1 MGERKSFLLRVD
13 PHVHDAL
20 KRWAEDE
27 LRSLNAQAE
36 MALRE
41 ALRRAGRLPRE
52 GASEGPGAESAGSG
66 GADIAS
72 PSGPDTASPSGP
84 DTASPSGPEAAS
96 EPPKNTDPG
105 AS

>member
-1 MGERKSFLLRVD
+1 MGDRKSFLLRVD
-13 PHVHDAL
+13 PQVHDAL

-36 MALRE
+36 MVLRE

-52 GASEGPGAESAGSG
+52 GKADGASEDAP
-66 GADIAS
+66 
-72 PSGPDTASPSGP
+72 
-84 DTASPSGPEAAS
+84 PEASAS
-96 EPPKNTDPG
+96 DEPG

>member
-13 PHVHDAL
+13 PQVHDAL

-36 MALRE
+36 VVLRE

-52 GASEGPGAESAGSG
+52 EARAAESEAQSEPPT
-66 GADIAS
+66 
-72 PSGPDTASPSGP
+72 PSGPPDSEESDPS
-84 DTASPSGPEAAS
+84 DPS
-96 EPPKNTDPG
+96 
-105 AS
+105 

>member
-13 PHVHDAL
+13 PQVHDAL

-36 MALRE
+36 VVLRE
-41 ALRRAGRLPRE
+41 ALRRAGRLARE
-52 GASEGPGAESAGSG
+52 GAADEASEDS
-66 GADIAS
+66 
-72 PSGPDTASPSGP
+72 
-84 DTASPSGPEAAS
+84 AS
-96 EPPKNTDPG
+96 EPD

>member
-13 PHVHDAL
+13 PQVHDAL

-36 MALRE
+36 MVLRE

-52 GASEGPGAESAGSG
+52 GTAEDAVPDASDQSNP
-66 GADIAS
+66 
-72 PSGPDTASPSGP
+72 PPGPDSP
-84 DTASPSGPEAAS
+84 EES
-96 EPPKNTDPG
+96 EPD